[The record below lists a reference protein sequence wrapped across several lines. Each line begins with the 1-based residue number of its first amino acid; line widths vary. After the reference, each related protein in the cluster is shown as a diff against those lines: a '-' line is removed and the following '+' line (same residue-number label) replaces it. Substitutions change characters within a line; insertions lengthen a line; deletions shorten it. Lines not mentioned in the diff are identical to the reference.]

1 MLLVY
6 FLAGLFV
13 GLIIGI
19 PACALSM
26 LSYRKSNS
34 KGTLHRLIDSETGET
49 YLHLNLDEED
59 ASFLDKSKYVILKV
73 GPTKK
78 V

>member
-26 LSYRKSNS
+26 LSYRKSDS
-34 KGTLHRLIDSETGET
+34 KGTLHRLIDGETGEA
-49 YLHLNLDEED
+49 YLYLNLDEGD
-59 ASFLDKSKYVILKV
+59 MSFLDKSKYVTLKV
-73 GPTKK
+73 GTTKK